1 LTLTVD
7 PRPPDACDRLALTIA
22 SWIVKLPRSAVDRLA
37 LTTCAAATGPPGHG
51 RGDRLTDE
59 VGAISDACVA
69 ANMSIAP
76 PFLRVACHEVP
87 MPADK
92 KHRLNQV

>member
-1 LTLTVD
+1 MTLTVD

-22 SWIVKLPRSAVDRLA
+22 SWNAEHPRSAVDRLA
-37 LTTCAAATGPPGHG
+37 LTCAAATGARPRG
-51 RGDRLTDE
+51 RKDRLADE

-76 PFLRVACHEVP
+76 PFLRVACREVP